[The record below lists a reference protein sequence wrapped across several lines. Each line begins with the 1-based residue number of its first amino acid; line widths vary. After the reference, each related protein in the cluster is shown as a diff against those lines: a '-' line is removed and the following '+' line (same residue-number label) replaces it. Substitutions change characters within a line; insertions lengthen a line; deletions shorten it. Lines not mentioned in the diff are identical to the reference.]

1 MRLAQEFAES
11 EKEQMSR
18 EECLRWPLL
27 EDSGF
32 SLATASD
39 FQQEYIDI
47 IPGSWTAV
55 SLGLNENRDELYV
68 TRFEAG
74 VAPFVLRLPLSRHA
88 SRDLDE
94 EEFTFEDGK
103 RDFDEIIELSDF
115 STRSAKSMT
124 SREARQQWWDEREAL
139 DARLHELLV
148 NIENIWLG
156 GFKGIFSQHA
166 RQPTLLAKFRKAFE
180 DILNRHLPSRSK
192 KTQAKRAVLDT
203 RVLELFIGLGDVAN
217 EELDLDEELMDLI
230 YFVVDILQF
239 NGEANAYDEIDF
251 DAMVIETQDAL
262 KAYHSAARS
271 IPSSTPHTILML
283 DNNLHGFPWE
293 SLPCLSKLS
302 VSRLPSLA
310 ALRERLLTL
319 NPSIDDYATPGHFI
333 AASRGGTSILNP
345 GGDLTNTSKTLLPVL
360 DSLQGKWTHIHSRP
374 PTESEFS
381 TALGTE
387 DLLLYFGHGSGAQF
401 VRQKSVRKLYPGK
414 QEQGSMKP
422 GCATTF
428 LFGCSS
434 VHLTENGIYE
444 PSGML
449 QSYLTAG
456 APAVVGMLW
465 DVTDKDCDRFAVR
478 AGELWGLWPEAQEE
492 VESKPSK
499 TPRKGAKG
507 KGKAKEATGE
517 RRGECRRGLGLDEAV
532 RDARQACYLKYLNGA
547 AAVVYGIPCYLE

>member
-1 MRLAQEFAES
+1 MRLAQEFVES

-18 EECLRWPLL
+18 EECLSWPLL
-27 EDSGF
+27 EASDF
-32 SLATASD
+32 SLTSASD

-47 IPGSWTAV
+47 IPESWNAI
-55 SLGLNENRDELYV
+55 SLGLNEARDELYV

-74 VAPFVLRLPLSRHA
+74 VAPFVLRLPLARHA

-94 EEFTFEDGK
+94 DEFTFEDGK
-103 RDFDEIIELSDF
+103 RDFEEIIELSDF
-115 STRSAKSMT
+115 STRGAKDMT
-124 SREARQQWWDEREAL
+124 TREARQQWWDEREAL
-139 DARLHELLV
+139 DTRLHELLV
-148 NIENIWLG
+148 NMENIWLG
-156 GFKGIFSQHA
+156 GFKGVFSQHV

-180 DILNRHLPSRSK
+180 DVLNRYLPSRSM
-192 KTQAKRAVLDT
+192 KTQPRRPVLDS
-203 RVLELFIGLGDVAN
+203 RVLELFVGLGDLTN
-217 EELDLDEELMDLI
+217 EELDLDEALTDLI
-230 YFVVDILQF
+230 YFIVDILQF

-262 KAYHSAARS
+262 KAYHSGARTS
-271 IPSSTPHTILML
+271 SSSTPHTILML

-293 SLPCLSKLS
+293 SLPCLSTLS
-302 VSRLPSLA
+302 ITRLPSLA
-310 ALRERLLTL
+310 ALRERLLSL
-319 NPSIDDYATPGHFI
+319 RPSSTDSTAPGHYI
-333 AASRGGTSILNP
+333 AAANGGTTILNP
-345 GGDLTNTSKTLLPVL
+345 GGDLTNTSKTLQPIINDLRG
-360 DSLQGKWTHIHSRP
+360 DWTHISSRP
-374 PTESEFS
+374 PTETEFS
-381 TALGTE
+381 TALGTR
-387 DLLLYFGHGSGAQF
+387 DLLLYFGHGSGAQY
-401 VRQKSVRKLYPGK
+401 VRQRSVRKLYPGK
-414 QEQGSMKP
+414 KLPNSAQP
-422 GCATTF
+422 GCATSF

-478 AGELWGLWPEAQEE
+478 CGELWGLWPGVEEEA
-492 VESKPSK
+492 KPAK

-507 KGKAKEATGE
+507 KARKQNVAEDERKGE
-517 RRGECRRGLGLDEAV
+517 YRRGVGLDEAV